1 MSEIAR
7 PIVTPSGSIADITK
21 IRAVTAHRFREQQ
34 PQMNE
39 PSSDTIPG
47 KGSGD
52 Q

>member
-1 MSEIAR
+1 MTTR
-7 PIVTPSGSIADITK
+7 DLPNPTGTLADITK
-21 IRAVTAHRFREQQ
+21 VRAVTAHRFREQQ

>member
-1 MSEIAR
+1 MER
-7 PIVTPSGSIADITK
+7 PLPEPTGTVADITK
-21 IRAVTAHRFREQQ
+21 IRSVTAHRFREQQ

-52 Q
+52 E

>member
-1 MSEIAR
+1 MER
-7 PIVTPSGSIADITK
+7 PLPEPTGTVADITK
-21 IRAVTAHRFREQQ
+21 IRSVTSHRFREQQ

-52 Q
+52 E

>member
-1 MSEIAR
+1 MER
-7 PIVTPSGSIADITK
+7 PLPAPTGTVEDITK
-21 IRAVTAHRFREQQ
+21 IRSVMSHRFREQQ

-52 Q
+52 E

>member
-1 MSEIAR
+1 MER
-7 PIVTPSGSIADITK
+7 PIPLPQGTVEDITR
-21 IRAVTAHRFREQQ
+21 IRSVTAHRFREQQ